1 MNQILLGS
9 DSFIQQLQENLAK
22 AITKSDTLSPDGIQK
37 RLEELQ
43 QELITKA
50 NNRQAYDAIAD
61 EIFRLRDQKEKAENT
76 LRSQKEVADRIK
88 ALQEFIKKQP
98 SSLTAFD
105 ETLVHKLIES
115 ITVFSNH
122 FSVKFKSGIC
132 VDINE

>member
-1 MNQILLGS
+1 MKFS
-9 DSFIQQLQENLAK
+9 AY
-22 AITKSDTLSPDGIQK
+22 GIK
-37 RLEELQ
+37 
-43 QELITKA
+43 
-50 NNRQAYDAIAD
+50 
-61 EIFRLRDQKEKAENT
+61 KEKAENT

-122 FSVKFKSGIC
+122 FSVEFKSGIR
-132 VDINE
+132 VEINE